1 MERVRVRGDNRLV
14 SKLVSCTVVVGR
26 GRKNGSRKSCV
37 VARRFHHSSFA
48 CFMLFCSGHS
58 CFFIFT
64 KVQNLKKAFFVIVIF
79 SFQKIVA
86 HTCDG

>member
-48 CFMLFCSGHS
+48 CFMLFSGHS